1 MIGQEAVKIVCLD
14 EPYFE
19 MRVFK
24 TRIKLSFGLN
34 LVIVYFV
41 RANTF

>member
-1 MIGQEAVKIVCLD
+1 MIGQKAIKIVCL

-34 LVIVYFV
+34 LVIVCFE